1 MECILKRLG
10 IIGAGSI
17 ARAHIDAARQAG
29 FLVDSICGSKDS
41 LRAREIASELQGLVS
56 FSDLSSL
63 LDTKP
68 DAVVIAVN
76 PTHSLEILIKCLDLG
91 LPVLIEKPAST
102 SSKSFSKLMAM
113 DTSGVIVGY
122 NRRHYSSVE
131 QFKGELEKYR
141 SGLVNIQIPELS
153 WSKNPSYPQRRAA
166 LLENSVHIFD
176 LANYLFGGIRIRD
189 ISKNH
194 DEKSLGFSVASF
206 ETDSGFNGS
215 VSIGF
220 GVPDNSYIKFWTDGT
235 SLELK
240 PIEHFNKVGELR
252 REVSKDFIQSTRYLP
267 ISEYNW
273 NQSQSD
279 LIAKPG
285 FLRQYEEFYSLVA
298 FNIKP
303 NRSAN
308 INDAKLAL
316 EIAEKFI
323 S

>member
-1 MECILKRLG
+1 
-10 IIGAGSI
+10 
-17 ARAHIDAARQAG
+17 
-29 FLVDSICGSKDS
+29 
-41 LRAREIASELQGLVS
+41 
-56 FSDLSSL
+56 
-63 LDTKP
+63 
-68 DAVVIAVN
+68 
-76 PTHSLEILIKCLDLG
+76 
-91 LPVLIEKPAST
+91 VLIEKPAST
-102 SSKSFSKLMAM
+102 SSKSFSKLIAM

-153 WSKNPSYPQRRAA
+153 WSKHPSYPQRRAA